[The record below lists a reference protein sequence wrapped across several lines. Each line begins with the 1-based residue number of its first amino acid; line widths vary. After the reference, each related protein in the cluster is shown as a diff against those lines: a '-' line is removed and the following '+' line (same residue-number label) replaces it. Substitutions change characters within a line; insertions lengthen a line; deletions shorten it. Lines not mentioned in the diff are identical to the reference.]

1 MPRGGMG
8 EGRTEKE
15 MPEGME
21 PHEGKER
28 PEGMEPPEGMER
40 PKEKIKNM
48 EQDL

>member
-28 PEGMEPPEGMER
+28 PEGMER